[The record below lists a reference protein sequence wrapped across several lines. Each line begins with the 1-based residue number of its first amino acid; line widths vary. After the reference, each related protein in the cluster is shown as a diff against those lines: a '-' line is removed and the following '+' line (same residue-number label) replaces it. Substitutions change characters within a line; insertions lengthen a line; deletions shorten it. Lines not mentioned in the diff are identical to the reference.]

1 VATEIKYARA
11 GDLSIAYQVFGEGP
25 LDLVLVQGF
34 VSHLELM
41 MESPVI
47 VRFVERLA
55 SFARLIVFDK
65 RGTGLSDPVDSV
77 ATLEERMDD
86 VRAVM
91 DAAGSERA
99 ALFGVSEGA
108 PMSILFAATFPERT
122 TALVLHGAMAR
133 STEGEGY
140 PWSAPA
146 NALREATE
154 IFIAPEWGT
163 GSLIEL
169 FAPSLAED
177 PGARE
182 FAGKFQ
188 RQAAS
193 PRMAMQIF
201 EMFLDIDVRGVLPA
215 ISAPTL
221 VTHRRGDRVV
231 NWRAGK
237 WLSDQIS
244 GAKYVELPGIDHL
257 PWAGDLD
264 TLLDEVEEFLTGVR
278 RGPDPDRVLLTVMFA
293 DIVDST
299 RIASEVGDGK
309 WREILGSFYS
319 LARKELERHRGQE
332 VKTTGDGML
341 AAFDGPARAIRCAL
355 SLVEGVR
362 RLGLEIRA
370 GIHSGECERING
382 DLGGI
387 AVHIGSRV
395 SSQAEAG
402 EVLTS
407 STVKDLVAGS
417 GIQFSDRGV
426 HSLKGVTDEWRLFE
440 VKS

>member
-1 VATEIKYARA
+1 MATDIKYARA

-108 PMSILFAATFPERT
+108 PMSILFAATFPDRT

-133 STEGEGY
+133 STEAEEY

-146 NALREATE
+146 DALREATE
-154 IFIAPEWGT
+154 VFIAPEWGT

-201 EMFLDIDVRGVLPA
+201 EMFLD
-215 ISAPTL
+215 
-221 VTHRRGDRVV
+221 
-231 NWRAGK
+231 
-237 WLSDQIS
+237 
-244 GAKYVELPGIDHL
+244 
-257 PWAGDLD
+257 
-264 TLLDEVEEFLTGVR
+264 
-278 RGPDPDRVLLTVMFA
+278 
-293 DIVDST
+293 
-299 RIASEVGDGK
+299 
-309 WREILGSFYS
+309 
-319 LARKELERHRGQE
+319 
-332 VKTTGDGML
+332 
-341 AAFDGPARAIRCAL
+341 
-355 SLVEGVR
+355 
-362 RLGLEIRA
+362 
-370 GIHSGECERING
+370 
-382 DLGGI
+382 
-387 AVHIGSRV
+387 
-395 SSQAEAG
+395 
-402 EVLTS
+402 
-407 STVKDLVAGS
+407 
-417 GIQFSDRGV
+417 
-426 HSLKGVTDEWRLFE
+426 
-440 VKS
+440 